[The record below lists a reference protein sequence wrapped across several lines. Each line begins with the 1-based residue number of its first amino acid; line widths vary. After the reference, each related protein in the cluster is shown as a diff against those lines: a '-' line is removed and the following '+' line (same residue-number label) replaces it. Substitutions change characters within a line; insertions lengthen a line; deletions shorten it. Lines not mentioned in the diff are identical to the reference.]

1 MNRQRVITA
10 ACALALSATPQ
21 FLSPLLA
28 SDYSTAVLA
37 DAPAA
42 YYQLGDS
49 TNRTVVNRNSGSA
62 GAAGNATQNLG
73 RVHTMQGAIAGDPGR
88 AAFFDF
94 TSRTEIPW
102 SAALNPTNTQPFTIE
117 AWFYPASD
125 QTATGQCPINN
136 RYAYSGADRQ
146 GWVFFQRK
154 PDADHEGG
162 EPVGWNFRMFRGAGS
177 STGLDLVSGVPYTI
191 GKWTHVVVVYDPAN
205 VVDASVT
212 MYIDGVQ
219 AATTT
224 WTGGSGDEPG
234 YVANTNDHDPGQ
246 AVAGA
251 AALAIGNYNNTA
263 GTSLNPYF
271 GGVDEFAFYNAKLT
285 PEQILSHYQNA
296 TNSARSISYTAL
308 VQSHNP
314 AAYLHLDEEAP
325 GPDIAVN
332 LGETRAGGHGTHTA
346 EVSHPAEP
354 GVKSPGA
361 GSVAYHNR
369 NGNSTT
375 TLPYSAL
382 NNPTADKPFSA
393 EMWVRPLRDAQGGQC
408 PVNNRWVG
416 GTGRTG
422 WTIFQRNPN
431 LSYPESEGH
440 GWNFRLYTGAG
451 NSGSDVLTDADYVVG
466 EWQHLVFTWSP
477 QVDNGDPGS
486 NGNNQWQGIL
496 TAYVNGIPV
505 NTNEAALYAAN
516 LGTPEDAGVP
526 ADIGIGSYNAKSGI
540 GSNPFEGNVDEF
552 AIYGNYL
559 MTPEQVLAHYQAG
572 TNAHPDVAYETL
584 VLTTPFTGPER
595 QGPATYLRF
604 DDKAHFPVANAGS
617 IGAAGNGNAVMT
629 DTSGAGPRPPAFA
642 GFESTNGAVSLA
654 GPKTFVALHRLNG
667 LELSNR
673 VTLSAWVQLG
683 QDVASTA
690 PARIISRGPFTKSSF
705 VTQIFDQGLEINAV
719 ATNTTEISLRIES
732 HEGVLSYAVGSI
744 ETAPGQSDLING
756 ASFPVPAG
764 DLAAGQWVQLTGVY
778 DGTTWRLYRNGVE
791 VDSNAGPA
799 APLASSGDDWAIGST
814 GNGWEGLF
822 VGAIDEVAVYDKA
835 LSAARVQAL
844 YTTGVSGAVVTPAS
858 LTIARNGSNVVL
870 TWTGGTL
877 QQADAITGSFSDVG
891 AATSPLTVT
900 PAGAGK
906 YYKLR

>member
-1 MNRQRVITA
+1 MNRQRATTA
-10 ACALALSATPQ
+10 ACLLALSAAPQ
-21 FLSPLLA
+21 ILA
-28 SDYSTAVLA
+28 QTSDYSTAVLA

-42 YYQLGDS
+42 YYRLGDS
-49 TNRTVVNRNSGSA
+49 TNRVVVNQNSGSA
-62 GAAGNATQNLG
+62 GAAGNATQDLG
-73 RVHTMQGAIAGDPGR
+73 RVHTMAGAIVGDPGR

-94 TSRTEIPW
+94 NSRTEIPW
-102 SAALNPTNTQPFTIE
+102 AAALNPVNTQPFTVE

-125 QTATGQCPINN
+125 QTSTGQSPMSN
-136 RYAYSGADRQ
+136 RYAYSGVDRQ

-162 EPVGWNFRMFRGAGS
+162 EPVGWNFRMFRGEGGN
-177 STGLDLVSGVPYTI
+177 TGLDVTSGVPYAL

-212 MYIDGVQ
+212 MYIDGVE
-219 AATTT
+219 AAKTT
-224 WTGGSGDEPG
+224 WTGGPEGTSPG
-234 YVANTNDHDPGQ
+234 YVANTNDHDPSV
-246 AVAGA
+246 AVNGP

-271 GGVDEFAFYNAKLT
+271 GGIDEFALYNAKLT

-296 TNSARSISYTAL
+296 TNAARAVSYSAL

-314 AAYLHLDEEAP
+314 VAYLHLDEEAP

-332 LGETRAGGHGTHTA
+332 LGETRFSGHGTHTE
-346 EVSHPAEP
+346 EVRHPAEP
-354 GVKSPGA
+354 GVKGPGT
-361 GSVAYHNR
+361 GSVAYHAR
-369 NGNSTT
+369 NGYATTYLPFSTQ
-375 TLPYSAL
+375 
-382 NNPTADKPFSA
+382 NNPTADKPFST
-393 EMWVRPLRDAQGGQC
+393 ELWVRPMRDSQGGQC

-431 LSYPESEGH
+431 LTYPDAEGH
-440 GWNFRLYTGAG
+440 GWTFRLFTGAG
-451 NSGSDVLTDADYVVG
+451 NSGSDVNTEADYVIG

-477 QVDNGDPGS
+477 QVDNGDPNG

-496 TAYVNGIPV
+496 TAYVNGVPTS
-505 NTNEAALYAAN
+505 TNEVALYAAN
-516 LGTPEDAGVP
+516 RESSETGDP
-526 ADIGIGSYNAKSGI
+526 AADVGIGAYNAASGV
-540 GSNPFEGNVDEF
+540 GSNPFEGDIDEF

-572 TNAHPDVAYETL
+572 TNSNPAVAYPTL
-584 VLTTPFTGPER
+584 VLNTPFTGPER

-604 DDKAHFPVANAGS
+604 DDRARSPLANVGTL
-617 IGAAGNGNAVMT
+617 GAAANGNAVMT
-629 DTSGAGPRPPAFA
+629 DTSGTGPRPPAFA
-642 GFESTNGAVSLA
+642 GFDTANNSLKLS
-654 GPKTFVALHRLNG
+654 GPKTWGSLNSLNDLALTD
-667 LELSNR
+667 R

-683 QDVASTA
+683 ENIAAEA
-690 PARIISRGPFTKSSF
+690 PARIIARGPSTRSSF
-705 VTQIFDQGLEINAV
+705 ITQIVEQALAIDAV
-719 ATNTTEISLRIES
+719 STNTTEVSLRIES
-732 HEGVLSYAVGSI
+732 NEGVLSYVVGSI
-744 ETAPGQSDLING
+744 ETTLNDPAVVNG

-791 VDSNAGPA
+791 VASAA
-799 APLASSGDDWAIGST
+799 APATALAKTGDDWAIGST

-844 YTTGVSGAVVTPAS
+844 YTTAVSGAVVTPAS
-858 LTIARNGSNVVL
+858 LTITRSGADVIL

-877 QQADAITGSFSDVG
+877 QQADSISGSFSDVG

-900 PAGAGK
+900 PSGGGK
-906 YYKLR
+906 FSKMR